1 MCRGTRFET
10 SKQKVR
16 MVVQALDQQEL
27 RRLIETYQLA
37 ESERLDEAAKLAELQ
52 KISFQDALVKNNVL
66 SETNLAQLLA
76 DYWKLPYVNLSSQ
89 AIDDKTLRAIP
100 EVMSRSKGVVAFKED
115 KNVVHVAM
123 ADPSDIDVVR
133 ALRKRFE
140 KPLQI
145 HVAARSHINEALR
158 GHHQDLKEELDKIIS
173 QHVAAVKGLQ
183 GDDDEEVELPI
194 IRITDAILEYG
205 ARNNASDIH
214 IEPFG
219 KVIKVRF
226 RIDGLL
232 QDVLELPKNI
242 HNSVVTRIKILS
254 KLRIDE
260 HFSAQDG
267 RFTFEVNNQRN
278 DVRVSVLPIREGEKV
293 VMRLLSERSHRLTL
307 EDLGLIGVDLEKLR
321 VALNRPHGMILS
333 AGPTGSGKTTTL
345 YSIIQLIN
353 DRSVNISTIEDPV
366 EYDIEGINQIQV
378 NPKTNL
384 TFAKGLR
391 SILRQDP
398 DIIMVGEIRDDETAD
413 IAVNAAM
420 TGHLVLSTIH
430 ANDAATVLP
439 RLIEMKVQPFLV
451 ASSINI
457 IIAQRL
463 VRRVCRRCIY
473 SVELGKREI
482 DSISKLIPVRDIM
495 KKPNLNKLRVY
506 RGHGCNI
513 CNHSGYT
520 GRVGLFEVMLLDE
533 EIRKLVIEEKSSDVI
548 AKAARKSGMTTML
561 EDGLDKVMQ
570 GITTIEE
577 VLRVIADAS

>member
-1 MCRGTRFET
+1 
-10 SKQKVR
+10 

-27 RRLIETYQLA
+27 RRLIEAYQLA
-37 ESERLDEAAKLAELQ
+37 QPDRLDEAAKLAEMQ
-52 KISFQDALVKNNVL
+52 KIPFIDALIKSNVL
-66 SETNLAQLLA
+66 SEVNLAQLLA

-89 AIDDKTLRAIP
+89 GIDEKSLKAIP
-100 EVMSRSKGVVAFKED
+100 EVMSRSKAVVAFKED
-115 KNVVHVAM
+115 KDHVYIAM
-123 ADPSDIDVVR
+123 ADPSNVDVTR

-140 KPLQI
+140 KPI
-145 HVAARSHINEALR
+145 KMHVAARAQIMEALR

-173 QHVAAVKGLQ
+173 QHVSAIKGTQ
-183 GDDDEEVELPI
+183 GESDEEVELPV

-205 ARNNASDIH
+205 ARNNASDVH

-219 KVIKVRF
+219 KYIKVRF

-242 HNSVVTRIKILS
+242 HNAVVTRIKILS

-278 DVRVSVLPIREGEKV
+278 DVRVSILPIREGEKV
-293 VMRLLSERSHRLTL
+293 VMRLLSEHSHRLTL
-307 EDLGLIGVDLEKLR
+307 EDLGLAGHDLEKLR

-345 YSIIQLIN
+345 YSIIQLVN

-413 IAVNAAM
+413 IAINAAM

-430 ANDAATVLP
+430 ANDSATVLP

-451 ASSINI
+451 ASSINVI
-457 IIAQRL
+457 LSQRL
-463 VRRVCRRCIY
+463 VRRICRRCIY

-482 DSISKLIPVRDIM
+482 DSISKLIPVRDLM
-495 KKPNLNKLRVY
+495 KKPSLNKLRTY
-506 RGHGCNI
+506 RGHGCNV
-513 CNHSGYT
+513 CNHSGYA
-520 GRVGLFEVMLLDE
+520 GRVGIFELMIMDE
-533 EIRKLVIEEKSSDVI
+533 EIRRLVIEEKSADVLE
-548 AKAARKSGMTTML
+548 KAAKKSGMTTML
-561 EDGLDKVMQ
+561 EDGLDKVVQ
-570 GITTIEE
+570 GVTTIEE
-577 VLRVIADAS
+577 VLRVMADA